1 MLCLGA
7 VIALFLA
14 YDLRQTVPPDWEGL
28 ELYIIPIAGFTA
40 IALWIPRQALR
51 LGLVAGAIGA
61 LLIAGFVNQYQSI
74 RLLSDRSYLRV
85 DALAW
90 GLLALI
96 VTAFCLSWWESKVPW
111 RQVAGW
117 SVLALLAGAFVAYGL
132 YASLVILWLM
142 MHPLTF

>member
-7 VIALFLA
+7 VIAVFLA
-14 YDLRQTVPPDWEGL
+14 YDLRQAVAPYWEGL
-28 ELYIIPIAGFTA
+28 ELYIIPIAVFAA
-40 IALWIPRQALR
+40 IALWIPRQELR
-51 LGLVAGAIGA
+51 LGLVAGAMGA
-61 LLIAGFVNQYQSI
+61 LLVAGFVAYPQSLGF
-74 RLLSDRSYLRV
+74 LLDRTYLRV

-111 RQVAGW
+111 RPAAGLLVLGGVAGAVVAW
-117 SVLALLAGAFVAYGL
+117 ALYALL
-132 YASLVILWLM
+132 VIVWLI